1 MSTAYCLGRAS
12 RTSIR
17 CSLAEFRIYYGVVLT
32 SIFQH
37 IIVTES
43 NLYGSEL
50 ADTSAIAPTD
60 RLGVRAEMAFPIE
73 EKLVV
78 GVSSTALFDFSMEH
92 AIYLNDGIPAFRLYQ
107 KQHRAKVPAP
117 GAAFPF
123 IKRLLHLN
131 KVFPEQKPVEVVILS
146 RNDPEAGLRMM
157 DALPQYGL
165 DITRAF
171 FLSGKAPYPYM
182 AAVKACLYL
191 STNKNEVKEAIKG
204 GHPAGHVLPCSSF
217 DDTDDN
223 QLRIAF
229 DFDGVLVDDEAEAKY
244 ADGGLPLFHHHEVEN
259 KDKPLKN
266 GPLMQRLAAIQK
278 IESENLSRI
287 NHSEKSVR
295 ISIVTAR
302 SAPAHERLIN
312 TMKHLGLET
321 DELFL
326 TGGIEKKNILDI
338 MKPQIFFDDQLRHL
352 ERASENTP
360 CVHIPFGIR
369 NF

>member
-1 MSTAYCLGRAS
+1 MTFA
-12 RTSIR
+12 
-17 CSLAEFRIYYGVVLT
+17 
-32 SIFQH
+32 
-37 IIVTES
+37 
-43 NLYGSEL
+43 
-50 ADTSAIAPTD
+50 
-60 RLGVRAEMAFPIE
+60 IE

-78 GVSSTALFDFSMEH
+78 GVSSTALFDFSKEH
-92 AIYLNDGIPAFRLYQ
+92 AVYLSEGVEAFRLYQ
-107 KQHRAKVPAP
+107 KEHRADVPKP

-131 KVFPEQKPVEVVILS
+131 KVFPDQKPVEVVILS

-157 DALPQYGL
+157 YAMPEYEL

-171 FLSGKAPYPYM
+171 FMSGKAPYPYM

-191 STNKNEVKEAIKG
+191 STDKEEVKEAIKG
-204 GHPAGHVLPCSSF
+204 GHPAGHVLPCASF

-229 DFDGVLVDDEAEAKY
+229 DFHGVLVDDEAELKY
-244 ADGGLPLFHHHEVEN
+244 ADGGLPLFHYHEVEN

-266 GPLMQRLAAIQK
+266 GPLMPLMQRLAAIQR
-278 IESENLSRI
+278 IEARNVSQVN
-287 NHSEKSVR
+287 NPEKAVR

-302 SAPAHERLIN
+302 NAPAHERLIN
-312 TMKHLGLET
+312 TMNYLGLQA

-326 TGGIEKKNILDI
+326 TGGIEKRNILDI
-338 MKPQIFFDDQLRHL
+338 MRPQIFFDDQLGHL
-352 ERASENTP
+352 EPAAQNTP

-369 NF
+369 NI